1 MKDMIDVLK
10 EIYGEDFSKYEDV
23 MEYCDKRVTADEGIP
38 AIIGLDDLT
47 ADRDVVYEG
56 AKMESDFNITM
67 AFGAMVFESLY
78 AKQSKE
84 KLGNYPAIAP
94 AMSAVAE
101 MYFHQKENGETV
113 QYRDVIRKH
122 LDKKVNHE

>member
-1 MKDMIDVLK
+1 MKTMMDVLK
-10 EIYGEDFSKYEDV
+10 EINESDFQKYE
-23 MEYCDKRVTADEGIP
+23 EIIAYCEKRVTADEGIP

-47 ADRDVVYEG
+47 SERDVVYQG
-56 AKMESDFNITM
+56 AKMENDFNITM

-94 AMSAVAE
+94 AMSAVTE
-101 MYFHQKENGETV
+101 MYFHQNEDGECI
-113 QYRDVIRKH
+113 QYREVIKDF
-122 LDKKVNHE
+122 LDKKVKA

>member
-10 EIYGEDFSKYEDV
+10 EIYGEDFSEYEEV
-23 MEYCDKRVTADEGIP
+23 MAYCDKRVTADEGIP

-47 ADRDVVYEG
+47 AERDVVYEG

-67 AFGAMVFESLY
+67 AFGALVFESLY
-78 AKQSKE
+78 AKQGKE

-94 AMSAVAE
+94 AMSAVTE

>member
-10 EIYGEDFSKYEDV
+10 EIYGEDFSKYEEV

-101 MYFHQKENGETV
+101 MYFHQKENGEIV
-113 QYRDVIRKH
+113 QYRDVIKKH